1 MSWNVGKVTDFSSFM
16 SGKTTY
22 SYLHTIYDGWINNK
36 LQPNRTI
43 TFNTIKYSGSAA
55 QGRAL
60 LTRAYNTGSIT
71 AYSSDG
77 PNLALTCS
85 FNHNV
90 VAGNKIFISGS
101 SNALINGVQTV
112 QATSSAT
119 MLTLNL
125 PIPPPASTDGL
136 VITGYGWSITDGGV
150 V

>member
-1 MSWNVGKVTDFSSFM
+1 MSWNVGKVTNFSSFM

-112 QATSSAT
+112 HATSSAT
-119 MLTLNL
+119 MLTLVL
-125 PIPPPASTDGL
+125 PQPPPSITGDVL
-136 VITGYGWSITDGGV
+136 FTGYGWSITDGGV